1 MKTTPV
7 FDLPRDLPPQ
17 TAKALFDLLNQLSD
31 ALWRLYETELVELDR
46 DELSA
51 PPASQQSFDFDN
63 DPPF

>member
-7 FDLPRDLPPQ
+7 FDLLRDLPPEM
-17 TAKALFDLLNQLSD
+17 AKALFYLLNELCD

-46 DELSA
+46 DEFSA
-51 PPASQQSFDFDN
+51 HPASQQSFDFDN